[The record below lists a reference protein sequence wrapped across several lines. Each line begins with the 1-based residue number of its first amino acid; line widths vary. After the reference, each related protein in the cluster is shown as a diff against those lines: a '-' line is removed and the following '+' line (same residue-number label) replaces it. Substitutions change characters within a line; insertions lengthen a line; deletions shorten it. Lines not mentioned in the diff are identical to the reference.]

1 MLGTVDPSVV
11 DLVQDEEVKLVG
23 KLPDTG
29 Y

>member
-1 MLGTVDPSVV
+1 MLGTVDRSVDV
-11 DLVQDEEVKLVG
+11 LFHDEEVKLVG